1 MDTVFLI
8 LATFLLLFAAF
19 LYGKNKQLM
28 DELKRIKDDI
38 SNVENIGDLLSVT
51 ESTLEEADK
60 TIATAKR
67 VMDNRIRR
75 MEALLKKIDRSVQ
88 LAETRNIDD
97 NIGVQSVSEAQVPS
111 NNSPYGEMMDP
122 DAQERA
128 LIAKRNREII
138 IMLGENAPLADIA
151 RKTGASMREISLI
164 QKFIKTQ

>member
-1 MDTVFLI
+1 
-8 LATFLLLFAAF
+8 
-19 LYGKNKQLM
+19 
-28 DELKRIKDDI
+28 
-38 SNVENIGDLLSVT
+38 
-51 ESTLEEADK
+51 
-60 TIATAKR
+60 
-67 VMDNRIRR
+67 MDNRIRR

-111 NNSPYGEMMDP
+111 NNSPYGETMDP

>member
-19 LYGKNKQLM
+19 LYGRNKLLM
-28 DELKRIKDDI
+28 DELKRMKDDI

-67 VMDNRIRR
+67 VMDSRIRR

-88 LAETRNIDD
+88 LAESRSLDD
-97 NIGVQSVSEAQVPS
+97 NVGIQSVSEAQVPS
-111 NNSPYGEMMDP
+111 NNSPPGEIMDP

-151 RKTGASMREISLI
+151 RKTGASMREIHLI
-164 QKFIKTQ
+164 QKLVKT